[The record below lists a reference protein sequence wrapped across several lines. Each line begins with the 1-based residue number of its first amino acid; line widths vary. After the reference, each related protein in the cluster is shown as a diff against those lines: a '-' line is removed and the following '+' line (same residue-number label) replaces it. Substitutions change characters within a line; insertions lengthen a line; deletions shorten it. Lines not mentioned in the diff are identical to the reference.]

1 MLQRPL
7 RGRAGPGARWQLTAH
22 DHGLLGADC
31 GACGQRRQRAALE
44 LARSGPRAPPRAA
57 PGLALATAE
66 RWAVREARACMVLC
80 WREIGPRC
88 VSLGMLEVRRWW
100 IGRDAG
106 QKGLL

>member
-1 MLQRPL
+1 M
-7 RGRAGPGARWQLTAH
+7 
-22 DHGLLGADC
+22 
-31 GACGQRRQRAALE
+31 
-44 LARSGPRAPPRAA
+44 
-57 PGLALATAE
+57 ATAE